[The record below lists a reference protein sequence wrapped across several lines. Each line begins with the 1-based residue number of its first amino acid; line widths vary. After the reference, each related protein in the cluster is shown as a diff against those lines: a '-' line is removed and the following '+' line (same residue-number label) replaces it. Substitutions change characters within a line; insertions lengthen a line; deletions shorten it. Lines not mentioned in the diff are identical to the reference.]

1 MALKQ
6 TLNATGVIPMAIP
19 AGSELVAFRMAY
31 TLTADLA
38 ANDIIEMGS
47 LPANCKPVDLIL
59 DTDDLGTTG
68 AVSVGLLNSDKSDIS
83 GTAWSAALDVN
94 TAATGLRAT
103 AAGLLEMSRVA
114 ASGVDRPI
122 GIKITTDTTATSGV
136 IGLTLMYRATR

>member
-6 TLNATGVIPMAIP
+6 TLHATGVIPMAIP
-19 AGSELVAFRMAY
+19 AGAELVAFRMAY

-47 LPANCKPVDLIL
+47 LPANCTPVDLIL

-68 AVSVGLLNSDKSDIS
+68 AVSVGLLNSGKTDIS
-83 GTAWSAALDVN
+83 GDAWSAALDVN

-103 AAGLLEMSRVA
+103 AAGLLAMSRVA